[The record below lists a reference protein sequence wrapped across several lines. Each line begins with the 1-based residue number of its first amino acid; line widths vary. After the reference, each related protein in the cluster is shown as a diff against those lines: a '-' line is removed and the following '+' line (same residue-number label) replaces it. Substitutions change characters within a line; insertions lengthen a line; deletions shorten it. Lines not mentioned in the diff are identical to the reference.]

1 MSLIPSFCLLFE
13 TSSTIKQMTLLPSSL
28 MFGNFDD
35 FDHFDGR
42 KRQWNSKIYT
52 KKDYDNGFDSNKLFG
67 IRLVNSGDR

>member
-1 MSLIPSFCLLFE
+1 
-13 TSSTIKQMTLLPSSL
+13 MTLLPSSL

-35 FDHFDGR
+35 FDDFDPFDHFDGR